1 VPEAGGAAGAA
12 VKRAV
17 LRVVGALLVVAS
29 VAGCTKVGTSSVV
42 GGRHP
47 YTHPH
52 ELRFA
57 AASDIQVLNPL
68 ENESAYEEYLASLT
82 MAYLIKT
89 DAKGN
94 ATVPEL
100 ATIVPSQQNGGI
112 SKDGKTITWH
122 LRRGVT
128 WSDGAPFTADD
139 VIFTTKQVVNPANNV
154 SSTDG
159 WDLIEKMDEPDKY
172 TVVYHL
178 KKPYSSFA
186 VTFFSTGGANPA
198 ILPEHLLKGLPNLN
212 NVPYNSLPV
221 GIGPFKYE
229 AWNRADSVVMVRNPT
244 YFRGR
249 TKLDRIIFKIIPDRN
264 TTLGQLRTHELDL
277 WIPVSPHF
285 YPQALAIPGIVGSSV
300 PSYTFDHLD
309 FNLTHPIFADVAVR
323 QALRYA
329 INRKE
334 IIDKIEN
341 GLYLLGESPV
351 TPASRYFTALPQI
364 PYDIA
369 KANALLDA
377 DGWKRG
383 PDGIRSKNGQRLSL
397 TLASSIGNPD
407 TDTEIELIRG
417 SWKQLGVDF
426 IVKRYLSSQF
436 FATIAN
442 GGIIYGGKFD
452 AVVFGWGSD
461 PNEDMS
467 NLYACYRF
475 PPNGQNDPHWCNRA
489 ATANMD
495 RAKESYDP
503 AVRTPLIA
511 AVQRAVYED
520 VPTVVLDVRKQLS
533 AYNEDLKGW
542 HPNSVSPFDDMLD
555 VDI

>member
-1 VPEAGGAAGAA
+1 VHKGFSARAL
-12 VKRAV
+12 VAV
-17 LRVVGALLVVAS
+17 LAAACLA
-29 VAGCTKVGTSSVV
+29 ACTKVETGSVTS
-42 GGRHP
+42 GRHD
-47 YTHPH
+47 YTHAH

-68 ENESAYEEYLASLT
+68 ESESAYEEYLASMT

-89 DAKGN
+89 DDKGN
-94 ATVPEL
+94 ANVPEL
-100 ATIVPSQQNGGI
+100 ATVVPSQQNGGI

-122 LRRGVT
+122 LRHGVT
-128 WSDGAPFTADD
+128 WSDGAPFSADD
-139 VIFTTKQVVNPANNV
+139 VIFTTKQVLNPANNV
-154 SSTDG
+154 ESTDG

-198 ILPEHLLKGLPNLN
+198 ILPEHLLRGLPNLN
-212 NVPYNSLPV
+212 NVPYNSLPI

-229 AWNRADSVVMVRNPT
+229 AWKRGDSVVMVRNPT
-244 YFRGR
+244 YFRGQ
-249 TKLDRIIFKIIPDRN
+249 TKLDRVVFKIIPDRN
-264 TTLGQLRTHELDL
+264 TTLEQLRTHELDL

-285 YPQALAIPGIVGSSV
+285 YPQAIAIPGIVGSSI
-300 PSYTFDHLD
+300 PSYTFDHMD
-309 FNLTHPIFADVAVR
+309 FNLTHPVLQDPAVR

-329 INRKE
+329 IDRPE
-334 IIDKIEN
+334 IIAKIEN
-341 GLYLLGESPV
+341 GLYLTGESPV
-351 TPASRYFTALPQI
+351 TPASRYYTKLPDV
-364 PYDIA
+364 PFDIA
-369 KANALLDA
+369 KANAILDA
-377 DGWKRG
+377 AGWKRG
-383 PDGIRSKNGQRLSL
+383 PDGIRSKNGLRLSL
-397 TLASSIGNPD
+397 TLASSVGNPD

-417 SWKQLGVDF
+417 WWKQLGVDF
-426 IVKRYLSSQF
+426 IVKRYLASQF

-452 AVVFGWGSD
+452 VVVFGWGAD

-475 PPNGQNDPHWCNRA
+475 PPNGQNDPHWCNEQ

-503 AVRTPLIA
+503 AVRAPLIA
-511 AVQRAVYED
+511 AVQRAVYSD
-520 VPTVVLDVRKQLS
+520 VPTVILDVRKQLA

-542 HPNSVSPFDDMLD
+542 HPNSVSPFDNMLN

>member
-1 VPEAGGAAGAA
+1 ML
-12 VKRAV
+12 KRPRARA
-17 LRVVGALLVVAS
+17 LAALLA
-29 VAGCTKVGTSSVV
+29 AACLAACTKVETGSNT
-42 GGRHP
+42 GGRHD

-52 ELRFA
+52 ELRFS

-68 ENESAYEEYLASLT
+68 ESESAYEEYLASMT

-94 ATVPEL
+94 AVVPEL
-100 ATIVPSQQNGGI
+100 ATVVPSQRNGGI

-122 LRRGVT
+122 LRHGVV

-139 VIFTTKQVVNPANNV
+139 VIFTTKEILNPANNV
-154 SSTDG
+154 ESTDG
-159 WDLIEKMDEPDKY
+159 WDLITKMDEPDKY

-198 ILPEHLLKGLPNLN
+198 ILPLHLLKGLPNLN

-221 GIGPFKYE
+221 GIGPFKYAE
-229 AWNRADSVVMVRNPT
+229 WKRGDSVVMVRNPT
-244 YFRGR
+244 YFRGQ
-249 TKLDRIIFKIIPDRN
+249 TKLDRVIFKIIPDRN
-264 TTLGQLRTHELDL
+264 VTLEQLRTHELDL
-277 WIPVSPHF
+277 WVPVSPHF
-285 YPQALAIPGIVGSSV
+285 YPQAIAIPGIVGNEV
-300 PSYTFDHLD
+300 PSYTFDHMD
-309 FNLTHPIFADVAVR
+309 FNLTHPVLRDPAVR

-329 INRKE
+329 INRPE
-334 IIDKIEN
+334 IIDKIQN
-341 GLYLLGESPV
+341 GLYLTGESPV
-351 TPASRYFTALPQI
+351 TPASRYYTQLPTV
-364 PYDIA
+364 PFNLA
-369 KANALLDA
+369 KANAILDA
-377 DGWKRG
+377 AGWKRG
-383 PDGIRSKNGQRLSL
+383 ADGIRSKNGQRLSL

-407 TDTEIELIRG
+407 TDTELELIRG
-417 SWKQLGVDF
+417 WWKQLGVDF

-452 AVVFGWGSD
+452 VVVFGWGAD

-475 PPNGQNDPHWCNRA
+475 PPNGQNDPHWCNKQ
-489 ATANMD
+489 ATADMD

-503 AVRTPLIA
+503 AVRAPLIA
-511 AVQRAVYED
+511 AVQRAVYSD
-520 VPTVVLDVRKQLS
+520 VPTIILDVRKQLA
-533 AYNEDLKGW
+533 AYNDDLKGW
-542 HPNSVSPFDDMLD
+542 HPNSVSPFDDMLN

>member
-1 VPEAGGAAGAA
+1 VHNVLRARAL
-12 VKRAV
+12 VAV
-17 LRVVGALLVVAS
+17 LAAACLA
-29 VAGCTKVGTSSVV
+29 ACTKVETNSVSA
-42 GGRHP
+42 GRHD
-47 YTHPH
+47 YTHAH

-57 AASDIQVLNPL
+57 TASDIEVLNPL
-68 ENESAYEEYLASLT
+68 ESETAYEEYLASLT

-89 DAKGN
+89 DGKGN

-100 ATIVPSQQNGGI
+100 ATVIPSQKNGGI
-112 SKDGKTITWH
+112 SSDGKTITWH
-122 LRRGVT
+122 LRHGVT

-139 VIFTTKQVVNPANNV
+139 VIYSTKQVVNPANNV
-154 SSTDG
+154 ASTDG

-198 ILPEHLLKGLPNLN
+198 ILPAHLLKGLPNLN

-229 AWNRADSVVMVRNPT
+229 AWHRGDSVVMVRNPT

-249 TKLDRIIFKIIPDRN
+249 TKLDRIVFKIIPDRN
-264 TTLGQLRTHELDL
+264 TTLEQLRTHELDL

-285 YPQALAIPGIVGSSV
+285 YPQAIAIPGIVGSSV
-300 PSYTFDHLD
+300 PSYTYDHLD
-309 FNLTHPIFADVAVR
+309 FNLTHPVLQDPAVR

-329 INRKE
+329 LNRPE

-341 GLYLLGESPV
+341 GLYLISESPV
-351 TPASRYFTALPQI
+351 TPASRYYTKLPTV
-364 PYDIA
+364 PFDIA
-369 KANALLDA
+369 KANAILDA
-377 DGWKRG
+377 AGWKRG
-383 PDGIRSKNGQRLSL
+383 ADGIREKHGLRLSL

-417 SWKQLGVDF
+417 WWKQLGVDF
-426 IVKRYLSSQF
+426 IVKRYLASQF
-436 FATIAN
+436 FATMAN
-442 GGIIYGGKFD
+442 GGIMYGGKFD
-452 AVVFGWGSD
+452 VVLFGWGGD

-475 PPNGQNDPHWCNRA
+475 PPDGQNDPHWCNKY
-489 ATANMD
+489 ATAQMD
-495 RAKESYDP
+495 RAKQSYDP
-503 AVRTPLIA
+503 AVRAPMIA
-511 AVQRAVYED
+511 AVQRAVYGD
-520 VPTVVLDVRKQLS
+520 VPTVILDVRKQLA